1 MNIIDIITKKKNK
14 EILSKEEIEYAINE
28 YINGNIKDY
37 QMSSLLMAICINKMN
52 DEEILNLTNS
62 MLNSGEKIDLSSI
75 PGIKVDKH
83 STGGIGDKTTLI
95 LVPLVAS
102 LGVKVAKMSGRGL
115 GYTGGT
121 IDKLESI
128 EGFNVALDRK
138 DFTHEVMTIGA
149 SIVSQ
154 TGNLVPADKKLYAL
168 RDVSGTV
175 ESVALIASS
184 IMSKKLASGAD
195 KFVIDVKVGSGALMK
210 NLKDAKE
217 LAATMIKIGKNYN
230 KEVICFLTNMDFPL
244 GSNIGNGLE
253 VIEAIDVLQDN
264 GDENLTNLIVELAT
278 YMVSIGLNIS
288 IEKARKM
295 VLENLKNG
303 KAYKKLV
310 EIIKYQ
316 NGNIEKIA
324 KSINKIDIYSDN
336 EGYIN
341 SIDALEV
348 GKFVHELGAG
358 RSNKDDKID
367 YGVGVVLNKKIN
379 DYVLKGEK
387 LLTIYYNK
395 IIDFEKIKSA
405 FSISKEKKENV
416 KLIYEIIDSN
426 KI

>member
-310 EIIKYQ
+310 EIINYQ

-416 KLIYEIIDSN
+416 KLIYEIINSN

>member
-14 EILSKEEIEYAINE
+14 EILSKEEIEYTINE
-28 YINGNIKDY
+28 YVKGNIKDY

-138 DFTHEVMTIGA
+138 DFTNEVTNIGA

-210 NLKDAKE
+210 NLNDAKE
-217 LAATMIKIGKNYN
+217 LATTMIKIGKNYN

-244 GSNIGNGLE
+244 GLNIGNGLE
-253 VIEAIDVLQDN
+253 VIEAIDVLRNN
-264 GDENLTNLIVELAT
+264 GDENLTNLVVELAT

-288 IEKARKM
+288 IEKAREM

-303 KAYKKLV
+303 QAYKKLV
-310 EIIKYQ
+310 EIINYQ

-367 YGVGVVLNKKIN
+367 YGVGIVLNKKIN
-379 DYVLKGEK
+379 DYVLNGEK
-387 LLTIYYNK
+387 LLTVYYNK
-395 IIDFEKIKSA
+395 TIDFEKIKNA
-405 FSISKEKKENV
+405 FSISKEKNENV

>member
-210 NLKDAKE
+210 NLNDAKE

-367 YGVGVVLNKKIN
+367 YGVGAVLNKKIN